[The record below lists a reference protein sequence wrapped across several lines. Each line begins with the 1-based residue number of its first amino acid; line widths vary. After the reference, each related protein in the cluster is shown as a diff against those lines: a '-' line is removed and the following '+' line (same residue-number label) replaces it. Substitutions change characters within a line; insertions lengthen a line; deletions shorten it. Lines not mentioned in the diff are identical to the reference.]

1 MPREPSAAARQ
12 ARGPS
17 AAPRQTRELSA
28 AARVHSSDW
37 GRGGTQIFKI
47 EKNISKRILPV
58 MFYIAQ
64 PPPPLPSTVN
74 YSSLTWVRGGG
85 RDMFYLVEFLK
96 KIF

>member
-47 EKNISKRILPV
+47 EKNISKRILPKNLKL
-58 MFYIAQ
+58 I
-64 PPPPLPSTVN
+64 
-74 YSSLTWVRGGG
+74 
-85 RDMFYLVEFLK
+85 K
-96 KIF
+96 KIILYQKLKGSTPITS